1 MTDKIKLARGLSLP
15 AEAMLQR
22 FAILAMS
29 GAGKS
34 NVAAVMCE
42 QMYGKVPW
50 VVIDPKGDWWGL
62 RSSKTGKS
70 AGLDVPIFGGLH
82 ADIPLYEDGGAVMAD
97 AVAHELTHSI
107 IDVSEFETK
116 AAMLRFLTDF
126 AERIYRV
133 NKTPIVVVL
142 EEADEFIP
150 QKTNSPAEAKSVG
163 VWSRVQKRGR
173 TRGIF
178 TVLVAQRI
186 AELAK
191 AVLNQADTVIALRA
205 TAKLDRDAIKGWI
218 EYAAAAREILDS
230 LPTLDDGH
238 GWFASPQKLK
248 RTELVHFDQRHT
260 FDSGSTPSLGDA
272 RETVKLASIDLSAM
286 EERMKET
293 IERARADDPDLL
305 RKQIRELQVSLANQV
320 EANEALKLDVEKA
333 LNSREREPVDMPVPV
348 LDEDTHAE
356 VTLAVDDLRNLVRPL
371 PELVSTLVAVSE
383 NVGAHLTK
391 AETLLDGS
399 GELPPGA
406 PTGSPPSPP
415 QGGAP
420 RPRPPAPPRRDT
432 SGEATTDLQ
441 PSEQKLLD
449 AVMWWYQ
456 LGQHAPTKQMVAIV
470 GGYSAGKKIGGRL
483 GNLFGALRTKGL
495 IDYPGPGSVAL
506 TPDGHATAQPPGFE
520 ATTAAIQA
528 AVMSHLD
535 PSEARL
541 LQAVIDH
548 YPSPVDKREAA
559 AEAGYSVG
567 DKIGG
572 RVGNLFGKLR
582 SLGFID
588 YPTPGEAVAMPVL
601 FLEAR

>member
-1 MTDKIKLARGLSLP
+1 MTDRIRLAPRLSLT
-15 AEAMLQR
+15 AEQMLQR

-34 NVAAVMCE
+34 NVAALMAE
-42 QMYGKVPW
+42 GMYGKVPW
-50 VVIDPKGDWWGL
+50 TVIDPKGDWWGL

-97 AVAHELTHSI
+97 AVANELTHSI

-116 AAMLRFLTDF
+116 AAMLRFLTSF
-126 AERIYRV
+126 AERLYRV
-133 NKTPIVVVL
+133 NKTPIVVIL

-150 QKTNSPAEAKSVG
+150 QKTNSPEEAKSVG

-178 TVLVAQRI
+178 TVLIAQRI

-218 EYAAAAREILDS
+218 EYADAAREILDS
-230 LPTLDDGH
+230 LSKLDDGT

-248 RTELVHFDQRHT
+248 RTELVHFDRRHT
-260 FDSGSTPSLGDA
+260 FDSGATPTLDGS
-272 RETVKLASIDLSAM
+272 RETVKIASIDLGAI
-286 EERMKET
+286 EDRMKET
-293 IERARADDPDLL
+293 IERAKAEDPEEL
-305 RKQIRELQVSLANQV
+305 RKKIAGLEKQLRDRPAPEPAEQPEPEVIEIKVPVFGDDGLVPEDFRKMVRDVTSMAGATQDFAERIGRQVDRA
-320 EANEALKLDVEKA
+320 EALVNDQPK
-333 LNSREREPVDMPVPV
+333 
-348 LDEDTHAE
+348 
-356 VTLAVDDLRNLVRPL
+356 
-371 PELVSTLVAVSE
+371 
-383 NVGAHLTK
+383 
-391 AETLLDGS
+391 
-399 GELPPGA
+399 LPPKRAQSSA
-406 PTGSPPSPP
+406 PTPPGVPAPVSAPRQSPPAS
-415 QGGAP
+415 
-420 RPRPPAPPRRDT
+420 PRRDT
-432 SGEATTDLQ
+432 PGDATDLQ

-456 LGQHAPTKQMVAIV
+456 LDQHTPTKQMVAIIA
-470 GGYSAGKKIGGRL
+470 GYAAGKKIGGRL
-483 GNLFGALRTKGL
+483 GNLFGTLRTRGL
-495 IDYPGPGSVAL
+495 IDYPSPGTAAL
-506 TPDGHATAQPPGFE
+506 SAAGHAAARSPDFE
-520 ATTAAIQA
+520 ASTAAIQA

-535 PSEARL
+535 PAEARL

-559 AEAGYSVG
+559 AEAGYAVA

-572 RVGNLFGKLR
+572 RVGNLFGRLR

-588 YPTPGEAVAMPVL
+588 YPSPGDAVALPVL
-601 FLEAR
+601 FLEGR